1 MASKGGQAYQQMGGG
16 FFEGSGRAL
25 GVYLSHQTRHTMSQ
39 VCTVSNEMGMKKG
52 EEEGA
57 YLFFVHSKEG
67 LHWSIGASSREKD
80 NI

>member
-1 MASKGGQAYQQMGGG
+1 MFWKGTGGH
-16 FFEGSGRAL
+16 
-25 GVYLSHQTRHTMSQ
+25 LSHQTRHTVSQ

-52 EEEGA
+52 EEKRA

-67 LHWSIGASSREKD
+67 LHWRIGASSREKN